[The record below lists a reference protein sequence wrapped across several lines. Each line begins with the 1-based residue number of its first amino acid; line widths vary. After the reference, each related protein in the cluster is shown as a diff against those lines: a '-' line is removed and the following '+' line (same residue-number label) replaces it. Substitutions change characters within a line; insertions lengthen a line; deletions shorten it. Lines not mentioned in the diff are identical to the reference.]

1 MNTTVPRF
9 YRSSPAVLAYRPRRP
24 RGRLVAAGAAAALLA
39 GLALGGSGLQSEL
52 ARPAHA
58 QETGAS
64 RPGTAEAPRS
74 IAVLGEGAA
83 RVEPDAITLR
93 LGVEVIAQTPAAA
106 LARARE
112 NAERVL
118 QRLRELGVAESDLQ
132 TTGFNVFRIQD
143 GPPPGPGQ
151 QPPSS
156 YRGYASIG
164 VKVGDVARAGAILEA
179 AMQAGATALEGLN
192 YGLRDDSQPRLVA
205 IADAVR
211 AARPRAE
218 AAASAAGLRLGGVRA
233 VAELDPA
240 GPVRPA
246 MGGGT
251 GEGVAPG
258 EIEVTVHVNV
268 TFDVL

>member
-1 MNTTVPRF
+1 MNTTFRP
-9 YRSSPAVLAYRPRRP
+9 AYRGGSVILAHRSRR
-24 RGRLVAAGAAAALLA
+24 RRSRLAAVGAAAAIAAVLV
-39 GLALGGSGLQSEL
+39 LGGAALNNEA

-58 QETGAS
+58 QEAGAPRS
-64 RPGTAEAPRS
+64 SATDAPRS
-74 IAVLGEGAA
+74 IAVLGEGVA
-83 RVEPDAITLR
+83 RVKPDAITLR
-93 LGVEVIAQTPAAA
+93 LGVEVLAQTPAAA

-112 NAERVL
+112 NSERVL
-118 QRLRELGVAESDLQ
+118 QRLRDLGVPESDLQ

-143 GPPPGPGQ
+143 GPPAPGQ

-156 YRGYASIG
+156 YRGYASLG
-164 VKVGDVARAGAILEA
+164 VKVGDVARAGTILEA

-192 YGLRDDSQPRLVA
+192 YGLRDDSQLRLVA

-218 AAASAAGLRLGGVRA
+218 AAASAAGLRLGSVRA
-233 VAELDPA
+233 VAELDPMS
-240 GPVRPA
+240 PVRPA

-251 GEGVAPG
+251 EGVAPG
-258 EIEVTVHVNV
+258 EIEVLVRVNV